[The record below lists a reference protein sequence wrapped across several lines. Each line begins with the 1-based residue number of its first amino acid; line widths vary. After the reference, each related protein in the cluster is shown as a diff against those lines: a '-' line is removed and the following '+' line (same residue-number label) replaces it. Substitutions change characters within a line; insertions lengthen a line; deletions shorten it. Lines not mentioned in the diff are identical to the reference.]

1 MHRTT
6 LVTLRHQIVKTPAAH
21 VGSITA
27 SARKSPSRSYSVSNS
42 DSSYQESAI
51 TQQKQEQQ
59 GTLSQAAAVNT
70 SKAKLDTLTQ
80 PQPATQ
86 PSSKAKLKT
95 LADRDEELR
104 RRMAAL
110 AGDGGEAGI
119 EYENGVPVAMKRSV
133 RNNMFRY
140 I

>member
-1 MHRTT
+1 M
-6 LVTLRHQIVKTPAAH
+6 
-21 VGSITA
+21 
-27 SARKSPSRSYSVSNS
+27 
-42 DSSYQESAI
+42 
-51 TQQKQEQQ
+51 
-59 GTLSQAAAVNT
+59 
-70 SKAKLDTLTQ
+70 LTQ
-80 PQPATQ
+80 PDLK
-86 PSSKAKLKT
+86 SKLKT

-104 RRMAAL
+104 LRMAAL